1 MVLAG
6 VAGVLLYASQPLLI
20 VAAQNA
26 APRNPT
32 AAAGVV
38 MGLGSGLAGLLY
50 IGVGA
55 LQGLVGLPAAMTL
68 TFSLLVPAAWIA
80 ARVLRPEIRP

>member
-1 MVLAG
+1 MTTLAADIG
-6 VAGVLLYASQPLLI
+6 HTSSQPLLV

-26 APRNPT
+26 TPQNPT

-50 IGVGA
+50 VGVGA
-55 LQGLVGLPAAMTL
+55 LQALVGLPAAMTL
-68 TFSLLVPAAWIA
+68 TFALLVPAAWVA
-80 ARVLRPEIRP
+80 ARVLRP